1 MLKKIISCFFILML
15 VCCAPFSLGMAKI
28 DELHFCDTVSPLN
41 TGGQNVTE
49 WITIEYDRYTV
60 NSIYMDRITPTYEGS
75 YLTNSCAPVAGTSIL
90 GYYDVTKGNLIPN
103 YTTGY
108 EYEGEF
114 YYSGQS
120 QEVDNTLE
128 ELYAR
133 MGTNTTGAGT
143 TETQF
148 INGLTSYV
156 NGQGYNITFNS
167 CGSTFNKDTA
177 ISYLNNQIP
186 IVMFLNTYV
195 YYIDGC
201 ITMGNTSAQ
210 MLRLT
215 SPNGHVVSVFG
226 YREYNFYSGGSIF
239 RTDRYMVVSFGDR
252 TTGLISINNLNTI
265 MSAYAINIS

>member
-15 VCCAPFSLGMAKI
+15 VCCAPFSLGMAKK
-28 DELHFCDTVSPLN
+28 DELHFCDTVSPQN

-49 WITIEYDRYTV
+49 WITFEYDSYTV
-60 NSIYMDRITPTYEGS
+60 SSIYMDRMTPTYEGS
-75 YLTNSCAPVAGTSIL
+75 YLLNSCAPVAGISIL
-90 GYYDVTKGNLIPN
+90 GYYDVTKENLFPN
-103 YTTGY
+103 FSSGY
-108 EYEGEF
+108 EYDGEF
-114 YYSGQS
+114 YYDGQD
-120 QEVDNTLE
+120 QVVDDTLE
-128 ELYAR
+128 ELYSL
-133 MGTNTTGAGT
+133 MGTNTTGPGT
-143 TETQF
+143 TESQF

-156 NGQGYNITFNS
+156 NGQGYNITFSS

-177 ISYLNNQIP
+177 ISYLNNQKP

-201 ITMGNTSAQ
+201 IRMGETSAQ

-239 RTDRYMVVSFGDR
+239 RTDRYMVVSFGN
-252 TTGLISINNLNTI
+252 TSYGLISINNLDTI
-265 MSAYAINIS
+265 VSAYAINIY

>member
-1 MLKKIISCFFILML
+1 MLKKIISSFFILML

-28 DELHFCDTVSPLN
+28 EELHFCDTVSPLN
-41 TGGQNVTE
+41 SGGQNVSE
-49 WITIEYDRYTV
+49 WISIEYDSYTET
-60 NSIYMDRITPTYEGS
+60 SIYMDRMTPDYEGS
-75 YLTNSCAPVAGTSIL
+75 YLSNSCAPVAGISIL
-90 GYYDVTKGNLIPN
+90 GYYDVTKENLFPN
-103 YTTGY
+103 FASGYT
-108 EYEGEF
+108 YEGEF

-120 QEVDNTLE
+120 QVVDDTLE
-128 ELYAR
+128 ELYDH
-133 MGTNTTGAGT
+133 MGTNTTGPGT

-167 CGSTFNKDTA
+167 CGDTFNKDTA

-195 YYIDGC
+195 YFVEPGIR
-201 ITMGNTSAQ
+201 MGSTSAE
-210 MLRLT
+210 MYRLS

-239 RTDRYMVVSFGDR
+239 RTDRYMVVSFGNG
-252 TTGLISINNLNTI
+252 TTGIISINNLNTI
-265 MSAYAINIS
+265 TAAYAINIY

>member
-1 MLKKIISCFFILML
+1 MLKKIISSFFVLLLICF
-15 VCCAPFSLGMAKI
+15 VPFSLGMAKKE
-28 DELHFCDTVSPLN
+28 ELHYCDTISPLN
-41 TGGQNVTE
+41 NGGQNVSE
-49 WITIEYDRYTV
+49 WITIEYDSYTV
-60 NSIYMDRITPTYEGS
+60 SEMYMNRITPRYEGS
-75 YLTNSCAPVAGTSIL
+75 YLSNSCAPVAGISIL
-90 GYYDVTKGNLIPN
+90 GYHDVTKDNLIPN
-103 YTTGY
+103 FTAGYT
-108 EYEGEF
+108 YEGEF
-114 YYSGQS
+114 YYSAQD
-120 QEVDNTLE
+120 QVVDDTLE
-128 ELYAR
+128 ELYDL

-156 NGQGYNITFNS
+156 NGQGYNIAFNS

-195 YYIDGC
+195 YYVDVC
-201 ITMGNTSAQ
+201 ITMGDTSAE
-210 MLRLT
+210 MHRLT

-239 RTDRYMVVSFGDR
+239 RTDRYMLVSFGDT

-265 MSAYAINIS
+265 VGAYAVNIT